1 MEQANVY
8 LKRERLSEL
17 EKELMEMKSAKRK
30 EVADKI
36 AEARSHG
43 DLSENAEY
51 DAAKE
56 AQSMLELKISKLENT
71 LSRAII
77 IEDDQFPEDEVHIL
91 SNVHLLDIT
100 HDEEIRY
107 LIVSPDEADI
117 EMDKISI
124 VSPLGKMMMGRKK
137 GEKFTLELNGNKNE
151 YKILGISN

>member
-8 LKRERLSEL
+8 LKRDRLSEL
-17 EKELMEMKSAKRK
+17 EKELNEMKTTMRK
-30 EVADKI
+30 DVADKI

-56 AQSMLELKISKLENT
+56 AQSMLEIRISKLENT

-91 SNVHLLDIT
+91 SQVHLLDIT
-100 HDEEIRY
+100 NDEEINY
-107 LIVSPDEADI
+107 LLVSPDEADI

-124 VSPLGKMMMGRKK
+124 VSPLGKQMIGKKK
-137 GEKFTLELNGNKNE
+137 GDKFTLELNGNKNE
-151 YKILGISN
+151 YEILGISN

>member
-36 AEARSHG
+36 AEARAHG

-77 IEDDQFPEDEVHIL
+77 IEDDQFPGDEVHIL
-91 SNVHLLDIT
+91 SQVHLLDIT
-100 HDEEIRY
+100 NEEEIKY

>member
-1 MEQANVY
+1 MEQSNVY
-8 LKRERLSEL
+8 LKKERLSEL
-17 EKELMEMKSAKRK
+17 EKELLELKGAKRK

-36 AEARSHG
+36 AEARAHG

-56 AQSMLELKISKLENT
+56 AQSMLELKISKMENM
-71 LSRAII
+71 LSRAIV
-77 IEDDQFPEDEVHIL
+77 IEDDEFPEDEVHIL
-91 SNVHLLDIT
+91 SKVHLLDIT
-100 HDEEIRY
+100 HEEEIHY

-124 VSPLGKMMMGRKK
+124 VSPLGKLMMGKK
-137 GEKFTLELNGNKNE
+137 VGDEFVLELNGIRNE

>member
-1 MEQANVY
+1 MEQSNVY
-8 LKRERLSEL
+8 LKKERLSEL
-17 EKELMEMKSAKRK
+17 EKELLELKGAKRK

-36 AEARSHG
+36 AEARAHG

-56 AQSMLELKISKLENT
+56 AQSMLELKISKMENM
-71 LSRAII
+71 LSRAIV
-77 IEDDQFPEDEVHIL
+77 IEDDEFPEDEVHIL
-91 SNVHLLDIT
+91 SKVHLLDVT
-100 HDEEIRY
+100 HNEEIHY

-124 VSPLGKMMMGRKK
+124 VSPLGKLMMGKK
-137 GEKFTLELNGNKNE
+137 VGDEFVLELNGIRNE

>member
-30 EVADKI
+30 ELADKI

-91 SNVHLLDIT
+91 SKVHLLDIT
-100 HDEEIRY
+100 HDEEINY

-124 VSPLGKMMMGRKK
+124 VSPLGKMLMGRKK

>member
-91 SNVHLLDIT
+91 SKVHLLDIT
-100 HDEEIRY
+100 HDEEINY

-124 VSPLGKMMMGRKK
+124 VSPLGKMLMGRKK